1 MKATIPIILLCSLSL
16 AFARAQTKT
25 AQLRKIIQ
33 TETDEEA
40 RLDAML
46 ELSEV
51 LLMYKN
57 DSVLILAKEAEQ
69 LASQIGQT
77 EKALQART
85 SIGLYRHQQGERKIA
100 KQLFFGILKD
110 AREKGVQTMV
120 PPLYNNLAQVYRRE
134 GQRDSAFYYWSEAEK
149 EYEALGNSAE
159 VWRVCLGMGQ
169 IFAEKGDIS
178 NGEKYLRKAY
188 DIAASGDNRIDQ
200 GYTLFH
206 LGHFYFSTE
215 NFYKLEEVKAIWDE
229 RQAARNTSRQIM
241 ELPEH
246 TSMLYL
252 FGQADQDAIPRLQR
266 AAQYY
271 RQKNA
276 IFSEAWVL
284 ENLGIF
290 LIRADRKTEGEAAL
304 EQALSVFQRKGDKVR
319 VGAVSFQLFQ
329 HYQSKGA
336 HEKAL
341 NMHVAYSQLKD
352 SLRSEEIED
361 NLARLQ
367 VQYETEKKEQ
377 LLRIQD
383 LELNQKTH
391 ERNLLLG
398 ASILLGLLT
407 LSIFFGYRQRLQAN
421 QQLSAQEAKLQDQ
434 RIRQLEQENHLLS
447 LTSMI
452 EGQESERQRIAQD
465 LHDGIGGLLTTVK
478 AHFYA
483 IQEQVEKLQQLNI
496 YKKTNDLIDEA
507 CHEVRRISQNMMPR
521 SLQLLGL
528 QGSVED
534 LAIQLRHSG
543 LECELEI
550 IGLPANMDQTR
561 SIMLFRIIQELCQNI
576 SKHAKAEK
584 VFIQLLG
591 HGGELSLIVEDDGRG
606 FSYQQIRENSPS
618 LGLKNIESRVKFL
631 KGSLEVDSVIGEGTT
646 VMIRIPE

>member
-1 MKATIPIILLCSLSL
+1 MKANVLITLLLCFGVH
-16 AFARAQTKT
+16 AVGAQPRA
-25 AQLRKIIQ
+25 AQLRKDIQ
-33 TETDEEA
+33 NAGDDGA

-46 ELSEV
+46 DLAQV

-57 DSVLILAKEAEQ
+57 DSVLVLSDDAQELAER
-69 LASQIGQT
+69 IGEN

-85 SIGLYRHQQGERKIA
+85 VVGLYRHQQGDRKTA
-100 KQLFFGILKD
+100 KRLFFGILKT
-110 AREKGVQTMV
+110 AREQDAKSMV
-120 PPLYNNLAQVYRRE
+120 PVIYNNLAQIYRRD

-149 EYEALGNSAE
+149 EYEAAGYPYE
-159 VWRVCLGMGQ
+159 VWRVCLGLGQ
-169 IFAEKGDIS
+169 IFSEKGDLV
-178 NGEKYLRKAY
+178 NGEQYLRKAY
-188 DIAASGDNRIDQ
+188 DIAANGDNRIDQ

-206 LGHFYFSTE
+206 LGSFYFSTE
-215 NFYKLEEVKAIWDE
+215 NFSKLEEVKAIWDE
-229 RQAARNTSRQIM
+229 RQAARSTSREIM

-252 FGQADQDAIPRLQR
+252 FGQTDKDAIPRLQR
-266 AAQYY
+266 AAQFY
-271 RQKNA
+271 REKNA

-290 LIRADRKTEGEAAL
+290 LIRAQRNAEGEAAL
-304 EQALSVFQRKGDKVR
+304 EEALDIFQRNGSKVR
-319 VGAVSFQLFQ
+319 IGAVRYQLYQ
-329 HYQSKGA
+329 HYQSVGA
-336 HEKAL
+336 YEKSL
-341 NMHVAYSQLKD
+341 QMLVAYSQLKD

-361 NLARLQ
+361 NLAQLQ

-383 LELNQKTH
+383 LELKQKTQ

-398 ASILLGLLT
+398 ASVLLGLLA
-407 LSIFFGYRQRLQAN
+407 LSIFLGYRQRLRAN
-421 QQLSAQEAKLQDQ
+421 QQLSAQEAELQDQ

-447 LTSMI
+447 LTAMI

-507 CHEVRRISQNMMPR
+507 CQEVRRISQNMMPR

-528 QGSVED
+528 RGAIED
-534 LAIQLRHSG
+534 LATQLRHSG
-543 LECELEI
+543 LACELEI
-550 IGLPANMDQTR
+550 IGLPEDMDQTR
-561 SIMLFRIIQELCQNI
+561 SVMLYRIIQELCQNI
-576 SKHAKAEK
+576 SKHAAAEN

-591 HGGELSLIVEDDGRG
+591 HGSELSLIVEDDGRG
-606 FSYQQIRENSPS
+606 FDYNRVKGSSPS

-631 KGSLEVDSVIGEGTT
+631 KGSLEVDSVIDEGTT
-646 VMIRIPE
+646 VMIQIPE